1 MGSGAFVHLI
11 ELFMFREHGD
21 GTKKNGLWIVKSRG
35 RLVEVRGIEPL
46 SENIQRN
53 SPTCVADDLVFRSC
67 PRPPTGL
74 ERPLAQNFLVRRR

>member
-1 MGSGAFVHLI
+1 MDFLNRYWTIENKKAAHKAAFCPITVLYRTSLDD
-11 ELFMFREHGD
+11 E
-21 GTKKNGLWIVKSRG
+21 
-35 RLVEVRGIEPL
+35 LVEVRGIEPL

-53 SPTCVADDLVFRSC
+53 SPTCVADDLFIRSC